1 MSPSIFYC
9 KSWFRLKHRAIDP
22 MDEATANAL
31 HLAKKPY
38 TALIGSDSKPACFVE
53 MILDKNM
60 VGVGFL
66 DDHQRE
72 YLTYQFQCLDSE
84 TLFLTMAIHREFDDA
99 GKISVGTSYIFKES
113 GELLIRREQ
122 LNPHKL
128 EEAKSHFEPKDN
140 YEKIPEF
147 GDYSN
152 VTKVNR

>member
-1 MSPSIFYC
+1 
-9 KSWFRLKHRAIDP
+9 
-22 MDEATANAL
+22 
-31 HLAKKPY
+31 
-38 TALIGSDSKPACFVE
+38 
-53 MILDKNM
+53 
-60 VGVGFL
+60 
-66 DDHQRE
+66 
-72 YLTYQFQCLDSE
+72 
-84 TLFLTMAIHREFDDA
+84 
-99 GKISVGTSYIFKES
+99 